1 MKIAIIG
8 AGISGVTTAYFLSKH
23 NFDITLIEGRRYPAM
38 ATSYA
43 NGGQLSASNT
53 EAWNS
58 WHNIR
63 TGFKSIV
70 NRQHT
75 PLIINPLPTVSK
87 LSWLFKFMT
96 NISKNERITLE
107 LCKMAI
113 KSIKLYDNIAK
124 KENID
129 FDKLDRGIIHLYEN
143 NKHTENAENINKIYK
158 KAGLNR
164 YRITHEELYKIEPAL
179 KNKKLDS
186 IFFTPSDKTGD
197 IHKFCNGLTNRLL
210 ETKKIKTIFCNI
222 DNLNEYVSDFNY
234 VIVCAG
240 VYSPFLA
247 KSVGDSLPIYP
258 VKGYSITI
266 NNPGQNTPFV
276 SLLDDHN
283 KIVTSRLGKNR
294 LRVAGFAEFNGYNLD
309 ILQKR
314 IRPLIK
320 WSMKMF
326 PNINTKDIKP
336 WAGLRPMTPDMLPI
350 VKQSKSSKNVWYNTG
365 HGHLGWT
372 LSAFTANLITNQIL
386 KIS

>member
-1 MKIAIIG
+1 MKVAIIG
-8 AGISGVTTAYFLSKH
+8 AGISGVTTAYFLSKY
-23 NFDITLIEGRRYPAM
+23 NFKVTLIEGRRYPAM

-43 NGGQLSASNT
+43 NGGQLSASNS

-58 WHNIR
+58 WHNVK
-63 TGFKSIV
+63 TGLKSIV
-70 NRQHT
+70 NKQHS

-96 NISKNERITLE
+96 NIRKSEKITLE

-113 KSIKLYDNIAK
+113 KSIDLYNNIAN

-129 FDKLDRGIIHLYEN
+129 FDKLDKGIIHLYEDK
-143 NKHTENAENINKIYK
+143 KHTENAENINKIY

-179 KNKKLDS
+179 KNRKLDS

-210 ETKKIKTIFCNI
+210 KTKKIKTIISNI
-222 DNLNEYVSDFNY
+222 ENLNDYISDFDY

-247 KSVGDSLPIYP
+247 KTIGDSLPIYP

-266 NNPGQNTPFV
+266 NNPGKNTPFV

-283 KIVTSRLGKNR
+283 KIVTSRLGENR

-320 WSMKMF
+320 WSVRMF
-326 PNINTKDIKP
+326 PKINTKDIKP

-350 VKQSKSSKNVWYNTG
+350 VKQSNSARKVWYNTG

-372 LSAFTANLITNQIL
+372 LSAYTADRIASQIL